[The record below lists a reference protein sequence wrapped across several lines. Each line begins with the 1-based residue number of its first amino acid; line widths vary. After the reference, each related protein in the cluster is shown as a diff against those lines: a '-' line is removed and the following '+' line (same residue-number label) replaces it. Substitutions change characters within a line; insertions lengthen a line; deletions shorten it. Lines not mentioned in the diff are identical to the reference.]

1 MIGPCVQIM
10 ITILDYTLNI
20 FGGTKYNHLTSMR
33 IFNLIMSI
41 VFI

>member
-1 MIGPCVQIM
+1 MIGLCVQNM

-20 FGGTKYNHLTSMR
+20 FESTKYDHLTSMR
-33 IFNLIMSI
+33 IFNLIMSN